1 MCVIYRGGHRRV
13 ISRSGGHLS
22 CRDSRSTPFSVSVSI
37 LSDKYNSA
45 HNTAYVGR

>member
-1 MCVIYRGGHRRV
+1 MSSTEEATGEL

-22 CRDSRSTPFSVSVSI
+22 CRDSWRTSFPVSVSI

-45 HNTAYVGR
+45 HNAEYVGR